1 MHTQLVL
8 AALCGNALAITLTA
22 FSETINPT
30 CARDNCLQAVIA
42 SGAAPSPSSAA
53 ADCSSFFL
61 KTVTPATV
69 YVWHLGEQGQWNL
82 TDFLVE
88 QALLP
93 P

>member
-8 AALCGNALAITLTA
+8 VALCGSTLGIALTA

-30 CARDNCLQAVIA
+30 CVRDNCLRAVIA

-61 KTVTPATV
+61 ETVTPATV
-69 YVWHLGEQGQWNL
+69 YVYLKSNQACPV
-82 TDFLVE
+82 DFN
-88 QALLP
+88 
-93 P
+93 